1 MKRKSRRR
9 AVEVLKDVTIV
20 ALTISTLYLTVRSQ
34 SIDGF
39 SDSWLGGIVQA
50 IRGEGAALPAP
61 GEFADPR
68 QVPVY
73 PARIVVTNPDLVHYG
88 AQYDSAAVDELF
100 SGTFSVLGEA
110 LSTAG
115 EPRRITEG
123 EWRAALTG
131 RAGVYFDFMG
141 RYPLGTLLSWLEQG
155 SVNAALTGTAR
166 RVLLAE
172 DGKGN
177 ALLYYHNADDGSY
190 YACGTSGAVP
200 GHLRFA
206 VEGRSGLR
214 VTSAFEYGEE
224 ASGDLDPYD
233 LIGSDPPSAPVY
245 RAEDPLGGL
254 ESQEDVWALLA
265 GLKGLGFQAQAGA
278 PYQTGGG
285 EWVVND
291 GQDQLRISG
300 DGTISF
306 YAGEEAEPRYR
317 VLQAGETPT
326 ATELL
331 DAVQPIAAGTVG
343 TVCGD
348 ARIYLIG
355 LEKLRD
361 GGWAAE
367 FGYSL
372 DGAAVQLYGA
382 DFAARFILRDGA
394 VKEYTL
400 RFRRYTA
407 TGEEAALLPELQA
420 AAAMTA
426 LERQGGE
433 LLLRY
438 EDNGGESV
446 SPFWTA
452 G

>member
-1 MKRKSRRR
+1 MKRKGRKR
-9 AVEVLKDVTIV
+9 AVEVLKDAAIV
-20 ALTISTLYLTVRSQ
+20 ALTVSALYLTVRSQ
-34 SIDGF
+34 SIDGI
-39 SDSWLGGIVQA
+39 SGGWLEGIVQT
-50 IRGEGAALPAP
+50 IRGEGAVLPDPEGA
-61 GEFADPR
+61 ADPR

-88 AQYDSAAVDELF
+88 AQYDSAAADELF

-115 EPRRITEG
+115 EPRQVTEG

-141 RYPLGTLLSWLEQG
+141 RYPLETLLSWLEQG

-166 RVLLAE
+166 RLLLAE
-172 DGKGN
+172 DGNGN

-200 GHLRFA
+200 DHLRAA
-206 VEGRSGLR
+206 VEGRGGVGLKY
-214 VTSAFEYGEE
+214 AFEYGEGAYE
-224 ASGDLDPYD
+224 DLEPYV
-233 LIGSDPPSAPVY
+233 LIGSDPPAAAVY

-265 GLKGLGFQAQAGA
+265 DLKALDFQAQAGA

-285 EWVVND
+285 EWVVNN
-291 GQDQLRISG
+291 GSDQLRIG
-300 DGTISF
+300 ADGTVSF

-317 VLQAGETPT
+317 ISQAGESPT

-343 TVCGD
+343 ADCGD

-355 LEKLRD
+355 LEELPD

-372 DGAAVQLYGA
+372 DGAAVRLYGA

-394 VKEYTL
+394 VREYTL

-407 TGEEAALLPELQA
+407 TGEELELLPELQA

-426 LERQGGE
+426 LERQGDE

-446 SPFWTA
+446 FPCWTA